1 MEAIKIPER
10 EKKGDP
16 QIDTKT
22 LTARF
27 RVLQPIEPLC
37 ILVGAFNEAP
47 NLSLFLKIL
56 VITFVISYRSI
67 KRL

>member
-37 ILVGAFNEAP
+37 ILVGAFNKAQALFIFL
-47 NLSLFLKIL
+47 NLLI
-56 VITFVISYRSI
+56 ITFVISY
-67 KRL
+67 